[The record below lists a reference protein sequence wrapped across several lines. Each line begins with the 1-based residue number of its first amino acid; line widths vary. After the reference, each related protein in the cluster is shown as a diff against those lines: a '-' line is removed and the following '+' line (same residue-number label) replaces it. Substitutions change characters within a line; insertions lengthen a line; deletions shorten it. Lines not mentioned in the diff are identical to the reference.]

1 MPVEHVCRVI
11 EAFVGRLPLATLG
24 FGKARPKATGR
35 PPYDPADLL
44 KPYLYGYLHQVRS
57 SRRLERECQR
67 NVEVMWLLN
76 RLAPDHKTIA
86 QFRRDNGGALK
97 RAGAQ
102 FVRFCQG
109 VGLVRGDWVAIDG
122 SKFQAVAA
130 LQDEHAAVV
139 AMADAMEAQGQTH
152 AVIAEPEAR
161 RMKGHGPGYNV
172 QTAVDGAHALIVVH
186 AVTSDASDNR
196 QLQPMA
202 EAAREALQADTLA
215 VLADAGYSNGEQAA
229 ALEAQGIVPHVPA
242 NRSVNNQGDGAL
254 FDRSVFAYD
263 ASTDT
268 MTCPAGER
276 LTRKQIHR
284 KDKMVHYQATPEA
297 CGACPLESQCTTGH
311 RRFVTRHFHEDAFSG
326 CRLGRRRRRCGGDV
340 ARWNIRLPG

>member
-122 SKFQAVAA
+122 SKFQALAA

-152 AVIAEPEAR
+152 AVITEPEAR

-172 QTAVDGAHALIVVH
+172 QTAVDGAHALIVAH

-202 EAAREALQADTLA
+202 EAAREALQADTSA
-215 VLADAGYSNGEQAA
+215 VL
-229 ALEAQGIVPHVPA
+229 A